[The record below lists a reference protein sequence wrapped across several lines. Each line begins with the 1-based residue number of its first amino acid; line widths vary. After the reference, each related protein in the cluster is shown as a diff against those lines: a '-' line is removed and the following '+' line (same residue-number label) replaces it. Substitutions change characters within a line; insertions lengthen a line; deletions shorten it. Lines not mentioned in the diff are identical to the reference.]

1 MNVGLV
7 LGGGGARGLAHIG
20 ALRAIDEHGI
30 KPIAISA
37 CSMGAIIGATYA
49 AGYSPREIYEIVDRI
64 SYSQVLSFGE
74 KGGLLGS
81 KGLAKIL
88 SKHLPKTFE
97 DLNIPLEV
105 TTVDVQTGSLLVLRS
120 GDLITALTAT
130 SALPGILSP
139 VRYKGRYLVDGGLI
153 NGLPVDIIR
162 TMTLAPVI
170 AVDVAAPPNRELSF
184 EPQKPSM
191 LENFSKMVKE
201 RKLPFEKLFRRGL
214 TIELFMKSY
223 DIPQKIITDMRL
235 SLHPPELLIRPKLD
249 NQFGVEDFNRL
260 EQAFVLGYQETSD
273 SLDNWNYKK

>member
-1 MNVGLV
+1 MNIGLV

-20 ALRAIDEHGI
+20 ALRAIDEHSL
-30 KPIAISA
+30 KPVAISA
-37 CSMGAIIGATYA
+37 CSMGAIIGAAYA
-49 AGYSPREIYEIVDRI
+49 AGHNPREIYEIVDAI
-64 SYSQVLSFGE
+64 KYSQVLSFGE

-97 DLNIPLEV
+97 DLNIPLEL
-105 TTVDVQTGSLLVLRS
+105 TTVDVQTGSLLILRT

-139 VRYKGRYLVDGGLI
+139 VSYMGRHLVDGGLI

-170 AVDVAAPPNRELSF
+170 AIDVAAPPNRELSF
-184 EPQKPSM
+184 ETQKPSM
-191 LENFSKMVKE
+191 LEQFSKLVKE
-201 RKLPFEKLFRRGL
+201 RKLSFDKLFKRGL

-249 NQFGVEDFNRL
+249 NQFGVEDFDKL
-260 EQAFVLGYQETSD
+260 EQAFVLGYQETSER
-273 SLDNWNYKK
+273 LDNWNYKK